1 MHLHVGEPCLHKWR
15 EAEVSLPVIF
25 PGCVHSALLS
35 NPHGKS
41 LGWESTSL
49 VKLIVIKGWAQLY
62 EYKNHCYT
70 RCVGPIVL
78 FSWII
83 QSYDNKL
90 IFELVD

>member
-1 MHLHVGEPCLHKWR
+1 MNLHVGEPCLYKWR

-35 NPHGKS
+35 NPRGKG

-49 VKLIVIKGWAQLY
+49 VKLIVIKGWAQLS
-62 EYKNHCYT
+62 ENKNRCYT
-70 RCVGPIVL
+70 RCVDPIAL

-83 QSYDNKL
+83 QSYYNKL